1 MEDDVTMNS
10 NKYLL
15 HQKSENAVLGWRKP
29 RLSILS
35 YSITEVGSGKMKQR
49 THEQNKNVGS

>member
-1 MEDDVTMNS
+1 MNS